1 MRSRRMQ
8 NLGSRFGGNPYDTS
22 SEDINPSSYLANLSD
37 CMLVLACGLMVALV
51 VAGAAKLP
59 ATTEVEQASEM
70 QEIDNVED
78 ITGDDDG
85 SGSGYTELGKV
96 YQDPDTGKMY
106 MIRQADGDGSESD
119 DSESDESASGLS
131 TSQTG
136 TSESP
141 YYPSSSGS
149 D

>member
-8 NLGSRFGGNPYDTS
+8 NLVSRFGGNPYDTS
-22 SEDINPSSYLANLSD
+22 GEDINPSSYLANLSD

-51 VAGAAKLP
+51 VAGTAKLP

-106 MIRQADGDGSESD
+106 MIRQADGD
-119 DSESDESASGLS
+119 DSEGDGSASGLS

-141 YYPSSSGS
+141 YYPSSSG
-149 D
+149 DD